1 MGVPGQ
7 LYKETVN
14 VTKRSSPQLVFIFIV
29 IFWYVSTAA
38 VVKSERLL
46 WLCVK
51 PLTILQMRIIIPI
64 TVCTVYIHFMQFH
77 FCMYEYN
84 VVLQMKRHITCNSI

>member
-14 VTKRSSPQLVFIFIV
+14 ATRRSLPQLIFIFVVI

-46 WLCVK
+46 WLRVK
-51 PLTILQMRIIIPI
+51 SLTILQMRIIIPI
-64 TVCTVYIHFMQFH
+64 TVCIVYIHFMQ
-77 FCMYEYN
+77 
-84 VVLQMKRHITCNSI
+84 LHI

>member
-14 VTKRSSPQLVFIFIV
+14 ATRSSPQLIFIFII

-38 VVKSERLL
+38 VVKSERLS

-51 PLTILQMRIIIPI
+51 SLTILQMRIIIPI
-64 TVCTVYIHFMQFH
+64 TVCIVYIHFMQ
-77 FCMYEYN
+77 
-84 VVLQMKRHITCNSI
+84 LHISFLYV